1 MGLSGRVAIVT
12 GGGRGIGRESAL
24 ALARAGADVAVL
36 ARSEAQIAAVAS
48 EVRALGVRSLAVPCD
63 VTRVEAVNGSV
74 DRVRQELGR
83 VDILV
88 NNAGVARSAPFLRT
102 EDALW
107 DELLAVNLTA
117 PFRFARAVLGGM
129 LERGWGRIVTVAS
142 IAGKVGAA
150 YIAAYTASKHGVIG
164 LTRALAVE
172 VAAKGVTVNAVCP
185 GYVDT
190 EMTTTNVHS
199 MGEKT
204 GRSEEEIRRILADQS
219 PQKRIYRAEEVA
231 SLVAYL
237 ASDEAGG
244 VNGQAINL
252 CGGAVFS

>member
-1 MGLSGRVAIVT
+1 MSLTGRVALVT
-12 GGGRGIGRESAL
+12 GAGRGIGRATAL

-36 ARSEAQIAAVAS
+36 ARSEAPIAAVAS
-48 EVRALGVRSLAVPCD
+48 ELRALGVRALAVPCD
-63 VTRVEAVNGSV
+63 VTKADLVAGSV
-74 DRVRQELGR
+74 ERVKRELGR

-88 NNAGVARSAPFLRT
+88 NNAGVAKSAPFLRT
-102 EDALW
+102 DDALW
-107 DELLAVNLTA
+107 DETMGVNLTA

-129 LERGWGRIVTVAS
+129 LERGWGRIVNVAS

-150 YIAAYTASKHGVIG
+150 YIAAYTASKHGLVG

-190 EMTTTNVHS
+190 DMTTANVRL
-199 MGEKT
+199 MEGKT
-204 GRSEEEIRRILADQS
+204 GRSEEEIRRLLADQS
-219 PQKRIYRAEEVA
+219 PQKRVFRAEEVA
-231 SLVAYL
+231 ALAVFL
-237 ASDEAGG
+237 ASEEAGG
-244 VNGQAINL
+244 INGQAVNL

>member
-1 MGLSGRVAIVT
+1 MPLAGRVALVT
-12 GGGRGIGRESAL
+12 GAGRGIGRETAL

-63 VTRVEAVNGSV
+63 VTTADAVNGAV
-74 DRVRQELGR
+74 DRVQRELGR
-83 VDILV
+83 VDVLV

-190 EMTTTNVHS
+190 EMTTTNVHA

-219 PQKRIYRAEEVA
+219 PQKRIYRADEVA

-244 VNGQAINL
+244 INGQAINL